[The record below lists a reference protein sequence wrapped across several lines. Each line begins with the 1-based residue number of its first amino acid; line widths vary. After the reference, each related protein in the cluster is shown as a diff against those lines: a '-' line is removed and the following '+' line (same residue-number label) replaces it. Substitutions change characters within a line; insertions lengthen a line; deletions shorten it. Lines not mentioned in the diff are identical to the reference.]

1 MKTYC
6 LRCKTRTEDRGS
18 MIKTT
23 KNNRRLLTS
32 LCSECNAK
40 KARFVS
46 SQRGS
51 GIDRKNVV
59 KKIRKIAKIDK
70 IPIAIRNAI
79 VPILKK
85 QTRRLKNKVKSQR
98 GGALARPKARTIDK
112 VAEGMSMFLSGPAPS
127 FAKLGLKVGTTA
139 AKALKGVIDQYRRS

>member
-6 LRCKTRTEDRGS
+6 LWCKSRTEDRGS
-18 MIKTT
+18 TIKTT

-32 LCSECNAK
+32 LCSKCNAK

-59 KKIRKIAKIDK
+59 KNIRKIAKIDK
-70 IPIAIRNAI
+70 LPIAIRNAA
-79 VPILKK
+79 KK
-85 QTRRLKNKVKSQR
+85 LENQARRLKNKAKSQR
-98 GGALARPKARTIDK
+98 GGALARQRARTIDK
-112 VAEGMSMFLSGPAPS
+112 VAEGLSMFLSGPAPS
-127 FAKLGLKVGTTA
+127 FAKLGLKVGTTG